1 MLRLFFDKHSRS
13 NVWEKVYK
21 EKPGDFNSRITKVYE
36 VISITTAIMSGL
48 SVTFMNKNA
57 EHNIII
63 LQVISTIA
71 LCISLFTLIFSI
83 IIITMINATE
93 TKNYL
98 LFIND
103 WSGTFIFP
111 TIGVIVS
118 SMLTLVSL
126 FLYIPYHISVYIAP
140 ISTIVI
146 ISLLWFYCKIRT
158 SVFNYSLS

>member
-1 MLRLFFDKHSRS
+1 MCLLCK
-13 NVWEKVYK
+13 
-21 EKPGDFNSRITKVYE
+21 T
-36 VISITTAIMSGL
+36 
-48 SVTFMNKNA
+48 VTFMNKNA